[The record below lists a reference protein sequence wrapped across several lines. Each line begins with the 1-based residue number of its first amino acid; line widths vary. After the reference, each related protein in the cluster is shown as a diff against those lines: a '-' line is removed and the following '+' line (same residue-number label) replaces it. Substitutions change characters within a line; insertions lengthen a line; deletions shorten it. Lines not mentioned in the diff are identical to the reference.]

1 MSKERLLK
9 TIISPHIS
17 EKATIIAEL
26 NNQYIFRVNR
36 TSTKS
41 EIKDAIELIFNT
53 KVDKVC
59 IVNVKSKERTFR
71 GRKGKKKAW
80 KKAYVTLY
88 GDQKLDIVGA

>member
-26 NNQYIFRVNR
+26 NNQYIFRVNK

-41 EIKDAIELIFNT
+41 EIKDAVELIFNT
-53 KVDKVC
+53 RVEKVC
-59 IVNVKSKERTFR
+59 IVNVKSKERMFR

-80 KKAYVTLY
+80 KKAYVTLH